1 MLSIRRLS
9 PQALTV
15 SPGAA
20 QLHLEYLRT
29 KETARK
35 AGLVPGQ
42 GAGTERA
49 GKSKAASDDIN
60 SLLSTAEVLCR
71 VGSMGSHQDW
81 GVCEQGL
88 ETLVSPD

>member
-1 MLSIRRLS
+1 MLSIRRLA
-9 PQALTV
+9 PQALTA

-42 GAGTERA
+42 GAG
-49 GKSKAASDDIN
+49 KSEAASDDVD
-60 SLLSTAEVLCR
+60 SLLSMAEVLCR
-71 VGSMGSHQDW
+71 VG
-81 GVCEQGL
+81 
-88 ETLVSPD
+88 